1 MAHPKLAVARS
12 GYGGRG
18 YAIPGRKYDHID
30 AKGTVT
36 RRQEIY
42 PSVTTVLKRVAKPA
56 LMQWVADQTAAFAI
70 ANVDYLMRN
79 DEASNWGYLRW
90 MWRKTP
96 DLEGTD
102 IREHYI
108 GVRDDAA
115 ELGTNIHEFIDAL
128 VGSGVFPKAD
138 TKEVVEMIGAFEKWL
153 EDHRIKSLHSEF
165 TCVNDR
171 WKVAGT
177 ADADWEITCL
187 HNHPCLG
194 AEGVLRV
201 LVDLKS
207 SRNHWDE
214 HGYQLAALG
223 SCDWI
228 MVEVP
233 EGTEG
238 AMYASKTEDGK
249 KVESWWIQEAPPQ
262 WDRYALLH
270 IRPADLDVNGE
281 RIEPFCELVDK
292 SEDIDLD
299 QRAFLANLAETQVD
313 YERAQRR
320 KSRRAEMKMNQK
332 ESITA

>member
-42 PSVTTVLKRVAKPA
+42 PSVTTVLKRVNKPQ
-56 LMQWVADQTAAFAI
+56 LLQWVADQTAAFAI

-90 MWRKTP
+90 MWRKEP
-96 DLEGTD
+96 DLEATE

-128 VGSGVFPKAD
+128 VGFGVFPKAESR
-138 TKEVVEMIGAFEKWL
+138 EVVEMIEAFEDFLKT
-153 EDHRIKSLHSEF
+153 HRIKVYHSEF

-177 ADADWEITCL
+177 GDGDWEITCL
-187 HNHPCLG
+187 HDNPCLG
-194 AEGVLRV
+194 AEGVLRC

-207 SRNHWDE
+207 SRNTWTE

-249 KVESWWIQEAPPQ
+249 KIESWWIQEKPPV
-262 WDRYALLH
+262 WDRYVLLH
-270 IRPADLDVNGE
+270 IRPADLDTHGE
-281 RIEPFCELVDK
+281 RIPPFCEIVDK

-299 QRAFLANLAETQVD
+299 QQGFLANLAETRVD
-313 YERAQRR
+313 YERAQRE
-320 KSRRAEMKMNQK
+320 KARRAEMKANTK
-332 ESITA
+332 ESNAA